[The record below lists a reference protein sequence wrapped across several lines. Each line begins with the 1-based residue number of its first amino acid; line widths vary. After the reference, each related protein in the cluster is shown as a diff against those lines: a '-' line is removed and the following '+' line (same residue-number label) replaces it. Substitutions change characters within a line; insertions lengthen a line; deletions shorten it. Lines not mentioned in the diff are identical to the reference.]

1 MKKKIIIVLG
11 ITVFVIILFLIGGEV
26 YKRQTNSQTDANS
39 IEKDKAP
46 TVMVNFVD
54 LDKVAA
60 ITKFRSCQGHIVV
73 PQDGIETRSN
83 MKHYFYIKK
92 EFTSAQG
99 MVPLYAPFDG
109 YVVDIFS
116 EEGEGFNDRVSES
129 RDVSFSKEKGF
140 FSRSNWMLTIL
151 HIIPTGS
158 LKKGDAVKAGQLVGQ
173 VALEKIPPYYSFDV
187 TYSKMGT
194 FPKKIDEWNS
204 PYVALESVFNHMD
217 ASVLEQFQRFGTTTS
232 DSFVISK
239 AIRDAS
245 PCQYRPGS
253 VQFDREL
260 NKDWA
265 NDWIGD
271 LKDAV

>member
-11 ITVFVIILFLIGGEV
+11 IIVFVIILFLIGGEV

-73 PQDGIETRSN
+73 PQNGTEARSN

-116 EEGEGFNDRVSES
+116 EEGEGFSDRVAES

-194 FPKKIDEWNS
+194 FPKKIDGWSS

-232 DSFVISK
+232 DSFGISK

-271 LKDAV
+271 LNDAV